1 MAKQIIILETTDKGR
16 LRAAFWLAVPAARQ
30 PFYANSNVSAYKDA
44 TTQEAT
50 ALQSGAVKEEVATFV
65 IGGLTAGQIRTL
77 LQGEFTRRQAE
88 LNAYNPWARFGT
100 SWDGTTWT
108 NSGVA

>member
-30 PFYANSNVSAYKDA
+30 RFYADRTTAYKDA
-44 TTQEAT
+44 SAPELSAF
-50 ALQSGAVKEEVATFV
+50 QSGAVTEQVAVFT
-65 IGGLTAGQIRTL
+65 IAGMTNGQIRTL
-77 LQGEFTRRQAE
+77 LQDEFARRQAAV
-88 LNAYNPWARFGT
+88 NAYNPWARFGT

-108 NSGVA
+108 NGGVA